1 MTILNRHEKSYCKRN
16 FIKIYQLGSNILF
29 LWKRSSTGIFRYYSS
44 AYTLPKKSSRRLVT
58 FNWTNSI
65 RIFAPFT
72 RHATNSLP
80 LCARMRV
87 ACACAWRAQF
97 TSKSQSRQGPSM
109 SVAWA
114 ILMAGKGRRY
124 TKVFVA
130 LLHLSPPR
138 AKGYRKNAA

>member
-1 MTILNRHEKSYCKRN
+1 MLDLTILNRHEKSYCKRN

-97 TSKSQSRQGPSM
+97 TSKSQSRAIHVCRVSDTNGRQRPQVYKGVRRPPPLVSSSRQG
-109 SVAWA
+109 
-114 ILMAGKGRRY
+114 I
-124 TKVFVA
+124 
-130 LLHLSPPR
+130 
-138 AKGYRKNAA
+138 

>member
-80 LCARMRV
+80 LCARNLHRNR
-87 ACACAWRAQF
+87 RA
-97 TSKSQSRQGPSM
+97 GPST

>member
-29 LWKRSSTGIFRYYSS
+29 LWKRSSTGIFRLFRIYFTKVFSTPSNVQLNELDPYFRPFHA
-44 AYTLPKKSSRRLVT
+44 AYHEFLAALRAHARGARNLHRNRR
-58 FNWTNSI
+58 
-65 RIFAPFT
+65 A
-72 RHATNSLP
+72 
-80 LCARMRV
+80 
-87 ACACAWRAQF
+87 
-97 TSKSQSRQGPSM
+97 GPST

>member
-1 MTILNRHEKSYCKRN
+1 MLDLTILNRHEKSYCKRN

-80 LCARMRV
+80 LCVRMRV
-87 ACACAWRAQF
+87 ARAIYIEIA
-97 TSKSQSRQGPSM
+97 KQGPST

-130 LLHLSPPR
+130 LLHLSPLR